1 MGKARRRHLVVTATA
16 ALILAG
22 CSTTSSRS
30 DANPTGHT
38 YTIGLLADL
47 TGPAGGDERTVVLGA
62 RAAIG
67 LAARDGYHLKYVL
80 ADTGLSPA
88 GVLAA
93 AQRLVDQ
100 DHVFAVVA
108 VSALSFAAAPWL
120 TRRGVPVIG
129 AAIDSTEWQTAPN
142 MFSISPITDLTK
154 VLSNIGLLFKQLGA
168 TNIASVGYGV
178 APSSAE
184 GAKGAAVSAEVAGLK
199 VGYLNANVPF
209 GSTNVGPMA
218 LAMKAAK
225 VDGFIGS
232 ILPSTGFAAVQA
244 ARQLGVNLKVVLN
257 ASGYG
262 GDLILGGQDAQLLA
276 QGMYFYSTFEPVE
289 LHTPATV
296 RFQNALST
304 YANVTTDPTFDEYA
318 GYLAVD
324 GLVMGLKAA
333 GPDPDRAKLINAM
346 LGITKYDG
354 AGLLSTHTISFALG
368 QRIQTTV
375 CIWTTRYS
383 GAVFQP
389 IPGAS
394 PLCGT
399 IVPGKSVS
407 ASS

>member
-1 MGKARRRHLVVTATA
+1 
-16 ALILAG
+16 
-22 CSTTSSRS
+22 
-30 DANPTGHT
+30 
-38 YTIGLLADL
+38 
-47 TGPAGGDERTVVLGA
+47 VVLGA
-62 RAAIG
+62 QAAIG

-108 VSALSFAAAPWL
+108 VSALTFAAAPWL

-154 VLSNIGLLFKQLGA
+154 VLSNVGMLFKQLGA

-184 GAKGAAVSAEVAGLK
+184 GAKGAAISAEVAGLK

-262 GDLILGGQDAQLLA
+262 GDLILGGQDAHLLA
-276 QGMYFYSTFEPVE
+276 QGMYFDSAFEPVE

-333 GPDPDRAKLINAM
+333 GPDPDRAKLIDAM

-354 AGLLSTHTISFALG
+354 AGLFGTHTIGFAMG
-368 QRIQTTV
+368 RRIQTTV

-399 IVPGKSVS
+399 IVPGKTVS
-407 ASS
+407 AST